1 MELSDTKA
9 GRSKAKMHAKNADS
23 SLAAQK
29 SHTKET
35 SKLESTDPVFVGQ
48 SFFFEPQKMAEELK
62 AEFRIGSACCISD
75 LQSTARPCRS
85 DTQSLTWPCQM
96 RKLKFRCSINSAV
109 RFQ

>member
-9 GRSKAKMHAKNADS
+9 GRSKAKMHAKNA
-23 SLAAQK
+23 AQK
-29 SHTKET
+29 SHNKET

-48 SFFFEPQKMAEELK
+48 SFFFEPQTMAEELK